1 VNRRGEPVFFD
12 LFDRASSPHVTI
24 VGKTRRGKSS
34 FLNTYISQVSGAYLT
49 YILDRYGSYD
59 ELARRQ
65 HGTLV
70 KFNPAGPV
78 CIGPMDGPLD
88 SRHRQHMAMIIE
100 EMSMAGFR
108 DQHVTPD
115 ERTLIGNLLEDWAL
129 KGPLACTMTD
139 FGRYLRSI
147 DDPFAKRLALLLGP
161 YMGNGR
167 YAPFTD
173 GPNQLGIGETRLW
186 VADIAG
192 LEDFPDLQ
200 SIIIASLFT
209 ALERHLT
216 NPEWIGTR
224 KILAADE
231 VSFLIRNP
239 QAAEFLRK
247 LAVALAR
254 FFASF
259 VLISQSMSDFL
270 TDLGS
275 AAVKMADTH
284 IFFNLGRQELHEIS
298 EVFKLSEH
306 TADTIVNLRKYDDCS
321 EAVIRFEEGEGGAG
335 VIRVV
340 PPPEFITAI
349 GQSEAHRRA
358 RGEM

>member
-1 VNRRGEPVFFD
+1 
-12 LFDRASSPHVTI
+12 L
-24 VGKTRRGKSS
+24 
-34 FLNTYISQVSGAYLT
+34 
-49 YILDRYGSYD
+49 
-59 ELARRQ
+59 
-65 HGTLV
+65 
-70 KFNPAGPV
+70 
-78 CIGPMDGPLD
+78 
-88 SRHRQHMAMIIE
+88 
-100 EMSMAGFR
+100 
-108 DQHVTPD
+108 
-115 ERTLIGNLLEDWAL
+115 
-129 KGPLACTMTD
+129 
-139 FGRYLRSI
+139 
-147 DDPFAKRLALLLGP
+147 
-161 YMGNGR
+161 
-167 YAPFTD
+167 
-173 GPNQLGIGETRLW
+173 
-186 VADIAG
+186 
-192 LEDFPDLQ
+192 
-200 SIIIASLFT
+200 
-209 ALERHLT
+209 
-216 NPEWIGTR
+216 IGTR

-275 AAVKMADTH
+275 AAVKMSDTH

-298 EVFKLSEH
+298 DVFKLSEH

-321 EAVIRFEEGEGGAG
+321 EAVIRFEEGEVGAG

-358 RGEM
+358 RGE